1 MRESVVALIVFV
13 CLAAASL
20 GSLVLHH
27 RLPSRH
33 REDDTQSVVRLI
45 ANFFVVMTSL
55 VMGLMVN
62 SAKNTLESVD
72 RNIHTFAASMI
83 VLDRTLQHFGPQANE
98 ARQRLLAYAQRAAHG
113 SLRDDPLIADRVA
126 ENLLDE
132 VAKSLKALKAQD
144 AEQLALLQ
152 NARQQFQRLVE
163 LRWIIVGQAEG
174 TIPGPLV
181 AMLVVWLVLIFASY
195 GYRAPRNGLV
205 VTSFLAASVLFA
217 GAFYLI
223 LDMDR
228 PFSGPVQVSPAP
240 LLRVVAEMER

>member
-1 MRESVVALIVFV
+1 MRESVVALIIFL

-20 GSLVLHH
+20 GSLAFHY
-27 RLPSRH
+27 RLPSHH
-33 REDDTQSVVRLI
+33 REDDTQNVVRLI

-83 VLDRTLQHFGPQANE
+83 VLDRTLQHYGPEASE

-113 SLRDDPLIADRVA
+113 ALRDDPLIADRVA
-126 ENLLDE
+126 ENLLDD
-132 VAKSLKALKAQD
+132 VAKSMKGLKPQD
-144 AEQLALLQ
+144 AEALVLLQ
-152 NARQQFQRLVE
+152 SARQQLQRLVE

-181 AMLVVWLVLIFASY
+181 VMLVAWLVLIFASY
-195 GYRAPRNGLV
+195 GYRAPRNALV
-205 VTSFLAASVLFA
+205 ATSFLAASLLVA
-217 GAFYLI
+217 GAVYLI
-223 LDMDR
+223 LDMDS
-228 PFSGPVQVSPAP
+228 PFSGPVQVSAAQ
-240 LLRVVAEMER
+240 LLRAVAEMQR

>member
-1 MRESVVALIVFV
+1 MREGFVALIIFL
-13 CLAAASL
+13 CLAASSL
-20 GSLVLHH
+20 GTLALQH

-33 REDDTQSVVRLI
+33 REDDTQNVVRLI

-83 VLDRTLQHFGPQANE
+83 VLDRTLHHYGPAASE
-98 ARQRLLAYAQRAAHG
+98 ARQRLLAYAKRAAHG
-113 SLRDDPLIADRVA
+113 SLRDDPLIADRA
-126 ENLLDE
+126 SENLLEE
-132 VAKSLKALKAQD
+132 VARSLKTLKPQD

-152 NARQQFQRLVE
+152 NARQQYQGLVE

-181 AMLVVWLVLIFASY
+181 VMLVAWLVLIFASY

-205 VTSFLAASVLFA
+205 VSSFLAASLLVA
-217 GAFYLI
+217 GAIYLI
-223 LDMDR
+223 LDMDA

-240 LLRVVAEMER
+240 LLRVVAEMQQ

>member
-1 MRESVVALIVFV
+1 MRESFVALAIFL
-13 CLAAASL
+13 CLASASL
-20 GSLVLHH
+20 GTLALQH
-27 RLPSRH
+27 RLPSHH
-33 REDDTQSVVRLI
+33 RADDTQNVIRLI

-72 RNIHTFAASMI
+72 RNIHTFAANLI
-83 VLDRTLQHFGPQANE
+83 VLDRTLQHYGPGASE
-98 ARQRLLAYAQRAAHG
+98 VRQRLLAYAQRAAHG
-113 SLRDDPLIADRVA
+113 ALRDDPLLADRIA
-126 ENLLDE
+126 EGLLDD
-132 VAKSLKALKAQD
+132 VAKSMKTLQPQD
-144 AEQLALLQ
+144 ADQIALAQSARAQL
-152 NARQQFQRLVE
+152 QRITE
-163 LRWIIVGQAEG
+163 LRWVIVGQAEG

-181 AMLVVWLVLIFASY
+181 VMLVAWLVMIFASY

-205 VTSFLAASVLFA
+205 VTTFLGASVLFA

-240 LLRVVAEMER
+240 LLRVVAEIQR

>member
-1 MRESVVALIVFV
+1 MREAVAPVIFL

-20 GSLVLHH
+20 GALALQH

-33 REDDTQSVVRLI
+33 REDDTQNVVRLI

-55 VMGLMVN
+55 VMGLMIN

-83 VLDRTLQHFGPQANE
+83 VLDRTLRHYGPDAGD
-98 ARQRLLAYAQRAAHG
+98 ARPRLHAYAQRAAHTA
-113 SLRDDPLIADRVA
+113 LRDDPLIADRA
-126 ENLLDE
+126 SENLLDD
-132 VAKSLKALKAQD
+132 VAESLKRLSPRD
-144 AEQLALLQ
+144 TDQLALGQ

-181 AMLVVWLVLIFASY
+181 VMLVAWLVLIFASY

-205 VTSFLAASVLFA
+205 VTTFLLASLLFA

-240 LLRVVAEMER
+240 LLRVVAEMQR